1 MSSEA
6 APPLPSALSPWLTRA
21 DEVAPHFPR
30 VAYYLRL
37 HAAQEGLR
45 SGAPPAALAA
55 LLARLEKDK
64 PRAGLQGA
72 AADARHCAEFADKV
86 FARADARV
94 RPSRAAGGAARGA
107 GTAPTHGSAFP
118 RSFLFRFLDAARAGR
133 GWRGERRAG
142 ARVLRGG
149 AVL

>member
-6 APPLPSALSPWLTRA
+6 SPPLPSPLTPWLTRA

-45 SGAPPAALAA
+45 CGAPTAALAA

-72 AADARHCAEFADKV
+72 AADAQHCAAFADKV

-94 RPSRAAGGAARGA
+94 RPETRRKRRSAPRG
-107 GTAPTHGSAFP
+107 H
-118 RSFLFRFLDAARAGR
+118 
-133 GWRGERRAG
+133 
-142 ARVLRGG
+142 LRGVY
-149 AVL
+149 AFAFCRAFATPR

>member
-1 MSSEA
+1 MSSDA

-72 AADARHCAEFADKV
+72 AADAQHCAAFADKV
-86 FARADARV
+86 FARADAKV
-94 RPSRAAGGAARGA
+94 RARHAPRAPQRTRGHRSSRCRGAALA
-107 GTAPTHGSAFP
+107 LHPA
-118 RSFLFRFLDAARAGR
+118 DASRR
-133 GWRGERRAG
+133 RTRRA
-142 ARVLRGG
+142 R
-149 AVL
+149 

>member
-1 MSSEA
+1 MSSHS
-6 APPLPSALSPWLTRA
+6 PPPSSPLSPWLTRA
-21 DEVAPHFPR
+21 DEVGPHFPR

-45 SGAPPAALAA
+45 SGAPPAQLAA

-72 AADARHCAEFADKV
+72 AADAQHCADFADTV
-86 FARADARV
+86 FARADAKA
-94 RPSRAAGGAARGA
+94 RPAKQRKRRASRRA
-107 GTAPTHGSAFP
+107 GTCPYSLPMSRPFRGDVVAPV
-118 RSFLFRFLDAARAGR
+118 AGR
-133 GWRGERRAG
+133 CGRGERRAG
-142 ARVLRGG
+142 ACVLRRC